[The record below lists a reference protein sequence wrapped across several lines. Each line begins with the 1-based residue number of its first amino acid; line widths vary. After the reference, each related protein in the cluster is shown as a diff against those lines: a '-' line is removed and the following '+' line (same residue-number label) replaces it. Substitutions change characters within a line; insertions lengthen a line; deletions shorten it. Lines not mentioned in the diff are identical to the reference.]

1 MNQSINKILKAIG
14 LYKPIVNFKRKFDQI
29 NAQKIERSYHKN
41 RISFYKQF
49 LHAGQLVFDVG
60 ANIGNR
66 VQVFKELGCTVIAIE
81 PQEACVM
88 VLRKKFGD
96 SIAIE
101 QKGLGREE
109 GEMEMLIADESTI
122 STFSREFVEKTKNNK
137 FKRNNWNTKQN
148 IRITTL
154 DHLINKYGLPDFC
167 KIDVEGFESE
177 VLKGLSAKIP
187 FISFEYNVPEMSE
200 NVFLCLQLLNDL
212 STDYLFNYSIG
223 ESMSLKSSQWLP
235 FEEFNSI
242 VHSVDFLNSD
252 FGDIY
257 AIVKS

>member
-1 MNQSINKILKAIG
+1 MNQSLNKILKTIG
-14 LYKPIVNFKRKFDQI
+14 LYKPIVNIKRKFDLI
-29 NAQKIERSYHKN
+29 KAQKIERSYHKK
-41 RISFYKQF
+41 RISFYKRF
-49 LHAGQLVFDVG
+49 LHPGQLVFDVG

-66 VQVFKELGCTVIAIE
+66 VQVFKELGCSVIAVE

-96 SIAIE
+96 SIVIE
-101 QKGLGREE
+101 QKGLGKEE
-109 GEMEMLIADESTI
+109 GELEMLIADESTI
-122 STFSREFVEKTKNNK
+122 STFSSEFVEKTKNNK
-137 FKRNNWNTKQN
+137 FKRNNWNKREK

-154 DHLINKYGLPDFC
+154 NHLINKYGMPDFC

-187 FISFEYNVPEMSE
+187 LVSFEYNVPEMSG
-200 NVFLCLQLLNDL
+200 NVSLCLQLLNDI

-223 ESMSLKSSQWLP
+223 ESMSLKLSQWLP
-235 FEEFNSI
+235 FEKFTSI
-242 VHSVDFLNSD
+242 VHSANFQNSD